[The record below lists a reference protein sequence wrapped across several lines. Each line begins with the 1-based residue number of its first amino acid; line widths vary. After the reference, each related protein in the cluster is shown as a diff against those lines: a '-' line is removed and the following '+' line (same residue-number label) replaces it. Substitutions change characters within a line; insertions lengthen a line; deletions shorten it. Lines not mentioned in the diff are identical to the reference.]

1 MSDDLHNDN
10 ANRGDLNGDDMH
22 NDDLH
27 FSDEELDAA
36 LAGFEKEFAS
46 DADAAADAASDTSDA
61 ADSAASVDD
70 AAAADVP
77 DDASSLEPDL
87 ETGFESELDGLLGN
101 KAKAAIIITRLS
113 SARLLAAF
121 CELSDIAASCIGSPQ
136 GAVAVLHNLDGDGP
150 ENAAKDLTTVVA
162 GMSVVLAVNRADKLE
177 ATLYFRGNPGRQ
189 FPPPIL
195 FSSTPSFVEDL
206 MLGID
211 TLDALRQHMPVE
223 ETADMTHDEAMKVL
237 DEHMRFGRGGSAQSR
252 R

>member
-1 MSDDLHNDN
+1 MSDDDLNNDPN
-10 ANRGDLNGDDMH
+10 NGNPNNGDLN

-46 DADAAADAASDTSDA
+46 DADAA
-61 ADSAASVDD
+61 DSTRHVPDD

-211 TLDALRQHMPVE
+211 TLDALRQHMPIE

-237 DEHMRFGRGGSAQSR
+237 AEHMRFGRGGSAQSR